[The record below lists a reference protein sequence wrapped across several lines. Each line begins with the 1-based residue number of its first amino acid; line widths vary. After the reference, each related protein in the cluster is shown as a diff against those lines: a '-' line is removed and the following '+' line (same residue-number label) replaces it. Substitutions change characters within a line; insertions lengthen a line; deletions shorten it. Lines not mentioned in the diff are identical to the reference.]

1 MHRVYALF
9 RQWSDSKI
17 SLALMNQDG
26 PLTFEGRSCE
36 ALMLIGQDEGAGAI
50 LPESCDSTKNVIL
63 KEIDLS
69 IP

>member
-1 MHRVYALF
+1 
-9 RQWSDSKI
+9 
-17 SLALMNQDG
+17 MNQDG

-50 LPESCDSTKNVIL
+50 LPESCDSTKNVIP